1 MLGAWTMLVPW
12 FALGAGRVLAHL
24 AGPAQPFRL
33 NQFMATINPM
43 AKSSTSARKKR
54 PGRPATGH
62 DPQYAVR
69 LSKQIVAAIDKIAK
83 ETDTGRATVMRQ
95 LIIEALEARKR
106 S

>member
-24 AGPAQPFRL
+24 
-33 NQFMATINPM
+33 
-43 AKSSTSARKKR
+43 KR

>member
-1 MLGAWTMLVPW
+1 MPRPW

-24 AGPAQPFRL
+24 AGPAQPFQL
-33 NQFMATINPM
+33 NQFMIIINQMPKSTIP
-43 AKSSTSARKKR
+43 ARKKR

-69 LSKQIVAAIDKIAK
+69 LSKQIIGAIEKLAK
-83 ETDTGRATVMRQ
+83 ETNTRRATVMRQ

-106 S
+106 R